1 MPLFP
6 FIPNS
11 IESDNVIPDQLLL
24 FDSQVISM
32 QITYQSFIFIFL
44 NTNQLIQFPMKLFV
58 NIIPHKLLFK
68 LDCLPYRCFFWFP
81 MDFNLNNL
89 SMIPIGNHF
98 IEMFPLIPNWIE
110 IECIPD
116 KFSIWSP
123 NRNVLEYHFTSI
135 VLFQTNWIP
144 FDKMIHLIPKWF
156 QFEHF
161 INDFLIHIL
170 NSDSNPIPCN
180 WKHCFLW
187 FSIELKEIMSFQI
200 NSSPNWWTP
209 SIASYSM

>member
-6 FIPNS
+6 FIPNW

-98 IEMFPLIPNWIE
+98 IEMSPLIPNWIE

-144 FDKMIHLIPKWF
+144 FDK
-156 QFEHF
+156 
-161 INDFLIHIL
+161 NDSF
-170 NSDSNPIPCN
+170 DSQVISI
-180 WKHCFLW
+180 WTFYQW
-187 FSIELKEIMSFQI
+187 FSY
-200 NSSPNWWTP
+200 
-209 SIASYSM
+209 SYS